1 VGAPPLAVDVS
12 WLPAN
17 TISDTV
23 ATRHLFRP
31 ARAGRS
37 MTDAHSQR
45 RLGIVL
51 IIAAAV
57 AWSTAPFFTRLLSHD
72 SWTILFWRGVFA
84 SALITLFL
92 AATEGRAGLRSLVA
106 MERSGWIVASLST
119 AAMVAFI
126 PALQMTTVANV
137 AVIVATQP
145 FIAAGLAWIWFRE
158 AARRRTLV
166 ASLVAFIGVAIT
178 VSQSVAGAD
187 LRGIAL
193 ACLMVFSFSLMTVAV
208 RRYQQK
214 SMVAAAA
221 MSNLLGS
228 LLSLPFAQGIVSVTA
243 HDIAIFAMFGGL
255 QVAMGLTLYV
265 LGSRFL
271 PSGEASL
278 IATLETPLMVFW
290 IWVGFAEVPTTHALV
305 GGALVVGAVAADILA
320 DNRERVCSRVPVTSP
335 SSPSSTSG

>member
-1 VGAPPLAVDVS
+1 
-12 WLPAN
+12 
-17 TISDTV
+17 
-23 ATRHLFRP
+23 
-31 ARAGRS
+31 

-51 IIAAAV
+51 TIAAAV
-57 AWSTAPFFTRLLSHD
+57 AWSTAPFFTRLLAYD

-84 SALITLFL
+84 SGLITVFL
-92 AATEGRAGLRSLVA
+92 AMTEGRAGLRNLVA
-106 MERSGWIVASLST
+106 MDRSGWMVASLSML
-119 AAMVAFI
+119 AMVAFI
-126 PALQMTTVANV
+126 PSLQMTSVANV
-137 AVIVATQP
+137 AVIIAIQP
-145 FIAAGLAWIWFRE
+145 FMAAGLAFVWFRE
-158 AARRRTLV
+158 VPRRRTML

-178 VSQSVAGAD
+178 VSQSLGSAD

-221 MSNLLGS
+221 MSNFLGS
-228 LLSLPFAQGIVSVTA
+228 LVSLAFAHAITSVTIN
-243 HDIAIFAMFGGL
+243 DIGVLAMFGGL
-255 QVAMGLTLYV
+255 QVAMGLTLFV

-290 IWVGFAEVPTTHALV
+290 IWVAFAEVPAPRALI
-305 GGALVVGAVAADILA
+305 GGALVIGAVVADILG
-320 DNRERVCSRVPVTSP
+320 DNRERARSRERITAP
-335 SSPSSTSG
+335 S

>member
-1 VGAPPLAVDVS
+1 
-12 WLPAN
+12 
-17 TISDTV
+17 
-23 ATRHLFRP
+23 
-31 ARAGRS
+31 

-57 AWSTAPFFTRLLSHD
+57 AWSTAPFFTRLLNYD

-92 AATEGRAGLRSLVA
+92 AVTEGRAGLRNLVA
-106 MERSGWIVASLST
+106 MERSGWLVASLST

-126 PALQMTTVANV
+126 PALQMTSVANV

-145 FIAAGLAWIWFRE
+145 FIAAGLAWLWFRE
-158 AARRRTLV
+158 AARWRTML
-166 ASLVAFIGVAIT
+166 ASLVAFIGVAVT

-193 ACLMVFSFSLMTVAV
+193 TLLMVFSFSLMTVAV

-228 LLSLPFAQGIVSVTA
+228 LVSLPFAHGIASVSTY
-243 HDIAIFAMFGGL
+243 DIGVLALFGGL
-255 QVAMGLTLYV
+255 QVAMGLTLFV

-290 IWVGFAEVPTTHALV
+290 IWVAFAEVPAPRALI
-305 GGALVVGAVAADILA
+305 GGALVLAAVVADIVGE
-320 DNRERVCSRVPVTSP
+320 NRE
-335 SSPSSTSG
+335 

>member
-1 VGAPPLAVDVS
+1 
-12 WLPAN
+12 
-17 TISDTV
+17 
-23 ATRHLFRP
+23 
-31 ARAGRS
+31 
-37 MTDAHSQR
+37 MKTDAHAQR

-84 SALITLFL
+84 SALITMFL
-92 AATEGRAGLRSLVA
+92 AVTEGRAGLHNLVA
-106 MERSGWIVASLST
+106 MERSGWLVASLST
-119 AAMVAFI
+119 LAMVAFI
-126 PALQMTTVANV
+126 PALQMTNVANV
-137 AVIVATQP
+137 AVIIATQP

-158 AARRRTLV
+158 AARSRTLL
-166 ASLVAFIGVAIT
+166 ASLIAFIGVLIT
-178 VSQSVAGAD
+178 VSQSLGSAD

-193 ACLMVFSFSLMTVAV
+193 AFFMVFAFSLMTVAV

-228 LLSLPFAQGIVSVTA
+228 VVSLFFAHGIASVTA
-243 HDIAIFAMFGGL
+243 HDIGVLAMFGSL
-255 QVAMGLTLYV
+255 QVAMGLTLFV

-290 IWVGFAEVPTTHALV
+290 IWVGFAEVPSTHALV
-305 GGALVVGAVAADILA
+305 GGALVIGAVVADILGK
-320 DNRERVCSRVPVTSP
+320 NRETARR
-335 SSPSSTSG
+335 

>member
-1 VGAPPLAVDVS
+1 
-12 WLPAN
+12 
-17 TISDTV
+17 
-23 ATRHLFRP
+23 
-31 ARAGRS
+31 

-51 IIAAAV
+51 IVAAAV
-57 AWSTAPFFTRLLSHD
+57 AWSTAPFFTRLLSYD

-84 SALITLFL
+84 SGLITVLL
-92 AATEGRAGLRSLVA
+92 AVTEGRAGLRNLVA
-106 MERSGWIVASLST
+106 MDRSGWMVASLST

-126 PALQMTTVANV
+126 PALQMTNVANV

-145 FIAAGLAWIWFRE
+145 FVAAGLAWLWFRE
-158 AARRRTLV
+158 ASRWRTLL
-166 ASLVAFIGVAIT
+166 ASLVAFIGVVIT
-178 VSQSVAGAD
+178 VSQSAASSD
-187 LRGIAL
+187 LRGIGL

-228 LLSLPFAQGIVSVTA
+228 LVSLAFA
-243 HDIAIFAMFGGL
+243 HDIASVTISDIGVLAMFGGL
-255 QVAMGLTLYV
+255 QVAMGLTLFV
-265 LGSRFL
+265 LGSRYL

-290 IWVGFAEVPTTHALV
+290 IWVGFAEVPAPQALI
-305 GGALVVGAVAADILA
+305 GGALVIGAVVADILG
-320 DNRERVCSRVPVTSP
+320 DNRERARSRQRVTAP
-335 SSPSSTSG
+335 S

>member
-1 VGAPPLAVDVS
+1 
-12 WLPAN
+12 
-17 TISDTV
+17 
-23 ATRHLFRP
+23 
-31 ARAGRS
+31 

-51 IIAAAV
+51 VIAAAV
-57 AWSTAPFFTRLLSHD
+57 AWSTAPFFTRLLAYD

-84 SALITLFL
+84 SSLITVFL
-92 AATEGRAGLRSLVA
+92 AATEGRAGLRNLVL
-106 MERSGWIVASLST
+106 MGRSGWIVASLST
-119 AAMVAFI
+119 LAMVAFI
-126 PALQMTTVANV
+126 PALQMTSVANV
-137 AVIVATQP
+137 AVLIATQP

-158 AARRRTLV
+158 AARARTLL
-166 ASLVAFIGVAIT
+166 ASLVALIGIAIT
-178 VSQSVAGAD
+178 VSQSAGNSD

-193 ACLMVFSFSLMTVAV
+193 ACVMVLAFSLMTVAV

-228 LLSLPFAQGIVSVTA
+228 LVSLFLAHGIASVTA
-243 HDIAIFAMFGGL
+243 HDIGVLAMFGGL
-255 QVAMGLTLYV
+255 QVAMGLTLFV

-290 IWVGFAEVPTTHALV
+290 IWVGFAEVPAERALV
-305 GGALVVGAVAADILA
+305 GGALVLGAVVADIVG
-320 DNRERVCSRVPVTSP
+320 DNREKARRGMPP
-335 SSPSSTSG
+335 SW

>member
-1 VGAPPLAVDVS
+1 
-12 WLPAN
+12 
-17 TISDTV
+17 
-23 ATRHLFRP
+23 
-31 ARAGRS
+31 

-51 IIAAAV
+51 IIAAAI
-57 AWSTAPFFTRLLSHD
+57 AWSTAPFFTRLLSYD

-84 SALITLFL
+84 TGLISVFL
-92 AATEGRAGLRSLVA
+92 AMTEGRAGLRNLVA

-119 AAMVAFI
+119 LAMVAFI
-126 PALQMTTVANV
+126 PALQMTSVANV

-145 FIAAGLAWIWFRE
+145 FIAAGLAWLWFRE
-158 AARRRTLV
+158 AARWRTLL
-166 ASLVAFIGVAIT
+166 ASLIAFIGVAIA
-178 VSQSVAGAD
+178 VSASAAGSD

-228 LLSLPFAQGIVSVTA
+228 LVSLPFAQGIASVTA
-243 HDIAIFAMFGGL
+243 HDIGIFAMFGGL
-255 QVAMGLTLYV
+255 QVAMGLTLFV
-265 LGSRFL
+265 LGSRYL

-290 IWVGFAEVPTTHALV
+290 VWVAFAEVPPPQALV
-305 GGALVVGAVAADILA
+305 GGALVVGAVVADILGE
-320 DNRERVCSRVPVTSP
+320 NRERARARQQVTSR
-335 SSPSSTSG
+335 S

>member
-1 VGAPPLAVDVS
+1 MPL
-12 WLPAN
+12 
-17 TISDTV
+17 
-23 ATRHLFRP
+23 
-31 ARAGRS
+31 
-37 MTDAHSQR
+37 MTDDHSQR

-51 IIAAAV
+51 IIAAAI

-84 SALITLFL
+84 SGLISVFL
-92 AATEGRAGLRSLVA
+92 AVTEGRAGLRKLFA
-106 MERSGWIVASLST
+106 MQRSGWLVASLS
-119 AAMVAFI
+119 ALAMLAFI
-126 PALQMTTVANV
+126 PALQMTSVANV

-145 FIAAGLAWIWFRE
+145 FIAAGLAYVWFRE
-158 AARRRTLV
+158 AARWRTLL
-166 ASLVAFIGVAIT
+166 ASLIAFIGVVIT
-178 VSQSVAGAD
+178 VSQSMAGAD

-228 LLSLPFAQGIVSVTA
+228 LVSLLFAQGITSVTA
-243 HDIAIFAMFGGL
+243 HDIGILAMFGSL
-255 QVAMGLTLYV
+255 QVAMGLTLFV

-290 IWVGFAEVPTTHALV
+290 VWVAFAEAPAPRALV
-305 GGALVVGAVAADILA
+305 GGALVIGAVVADILG
-320 DNRERVCSRVPVTSP
+320 DNRERARRRM
-335 SSPSSTSG
+335 STSW

>member
-1 VGAPPLAVDVS
+1 MP
-12 WLPAN
+12 W
-17 TISDTV
+17 
-23 ATRHLFRP
+23 
-31 ARAGRS
+31 
-37 MTDAHSQR
+37 MTDDHSQR

-51 IIAAAV
+51 IIAAAI
-57 AWSTAPFFTRLLSHD
+57 AWSTAPFFTRLLAHD

-84 SALITLFL
+84 SGLISVFL
-92 AATEGRAGLRSLVA
+92 VLTEGRAGLRNLVA
-106 MERSGWIVASLST
+106 MERSGWLVASLST
-119 AAMVAFI
+119 LAMLAFI
-126 PALQMTTVANV
+126 PALQMTSVANV

-145 FIAAGLAWIWFRE
+145 FIAAGLAYVWFRE
-158 AARRRTLV
+158 AARWRTLL
-166 ASLVAFIGVAIT
+166 ASLVAFIGVVIT
-178 VSQSVAGAD
+178 VSQSMAGVD

-228 LLSLPFAQGIVSVTA
+228 LVSLLFAQGITSVTA
-243 HDIAIFAMFGGL
+243 HDIGILAMFGSL
-255 QVAMGLTLYV
+255 QVAMGLTLFV

-290 IWVGFAEVPTTHALV
+290 VWVAFAEAPAPRALV
-305 GGALVVGAVAADILA
+305 GGALVIGAVVADILG
-320 DNRERVCSRVPVTSP
+320 DNRERARRRM
-335 SSPSSTSG
+335 STSW

>member
-1 VGAPPLAVDVS
+1 MPL
-12 WLPAN
+12 
-17 TISDTV
+17 
-23 ATRHLFRP
+23 
-31 ARAGRS
+31 
-37 MTDAHSQR
+37 MTDDHSQR

-51 IIAAAV
+51 IIAAAI

-84 SALITLFL
+84 SGLISVFL
-92 AATEGRAGLRSLVA
+92 AATEGRAGLRNLVA
-106 MERSGWIVASLST
+106 MERSGWLVASLS
-119 AAMVAFI
+119 ALAMLAFI
-126 PALQMTTVANV
+126 PALQMTRVANV

-145 FIAAGLAWIWFRE
+145 FIAAGLAWLWFRE
-158 AARRRTLV
+158 AARWRTLL
-166 ASLVAFIGVAIT
+166 ASLVAFIGVVIT

-193 ACLMVFSFSLMTVAV
+193 ACLMVLSFSLMTVAV

-228 LLSLPFAQGIVSVTA
+228 LVSLPFAHGIASVTA
-243 HDIAIFAMFGGL
+243 HDVGILAMFGGL
-255 QVAMGLTLYV
+255 QVAMGLTLFV

-290 IWVGFAEVPTTHALV
+290 VWVAFAEVPAPRALV
-305 GGALVVGAVAADILA
+305 GGALVIGAVVADILG
-320 DNRERVCSRVPVTSP
+320 DNRDKAR
-335 SSPSSTSG
+335 G

>member
-1 VGAPPLAVDVS
+1 
-12 WLPAN
+12 
-17 TISDTV
+17 
-23 ATRHLFRP
+23 
-31 ARAGRS
+31 
-37 MTDAHSQR
+37 MTDSHSQR

-51 IIAAAV
+51 IIAAAA

-84 SALITLFL
+84 SSLISVFL
-92 AATEGRAGLRSLVA
+92 AVTEGRAGLRNLVV
-106 MERSGWIVASLST
+106 MGRSGWIVAWLST
-119 AAMVAFI
+119 LAMVAFI
-126 PALQMTTVANV
+126 PALQMTSVANV
-137 AVIVATQP
+137 AVIIATQP

-158 AARRRTLV
+158 AARARTLL
-166 ASLVAFIGVAIT
+166 ASLVAFIGIAIT
-178 VSQSVAGAD
+178 VSQSMGDSD

-193 ACLMVFSFSLMTVAV
+193 ACLMVFAFSLMTVAV

-228 LLSLPFAQGIVSVTA
+228 LVSLPFAHGIASVTT
-243 HDIAIFAMFGGL
+243 HDIGVLAMFGGL
-255 QVAMGLTLYV
+255 QVAMGLTLFV

-290 IWVGFAEVPTTHALV
+290 VWLAFQEVPSMRALV
-305 GGALVVGAVAADILA
+305 GGALVIGAVVADILGE
-320 DNRERVCSRVPVTSP
+320 NREKARS
-335 SSPSSTSG
+335 